1 MDSDYAGTLT
11 AKADSWPGLF
21 AMPNAMMGKSIML
34 HSAVRKRSVVING
47 RRTSVSLEDRFWDSL
62 RTITK
67 AEGLT
72 IEAFISRINDARD
85 TKNLSSGIRIAIL
98 EYVQQKGFNQWQR
111 SFHDAPQMSAAAN

>member
-1 MDSDYAGTLT
+1 MT

-21 AMPNAMMGKSIML
+21 AMPNAMMGMSIML

-98 EYVQQKGFNQWQR
+98 EYVQQKGFNQW
-111 SFHDAPQMSAAAN
+111 

>member
-1 MDSDYAGTLT
+1 MTVKNPAGNYWMHRLAEDTH
-11 AKADSWPGLF
+11 
-21 AMPNAMMGKSIML
+21 MKSPI
-34 HSAVRKRSVVING
+34 VKRSIVIG
-47 RRTSVSLEDRFWDSL
+47 GHKTSVSLEDRFWDSL
-62 RTITK
+62 RTITR

-111 SFHDAPQMSAAAN
+111 SFQDGVPVSMAPN

>member
-1 MDSDYAGTLT
+1 
-11 AKADSWPGLF
+11 
-21 AMPNAMMGKSIML
+21 ML

-98 EYVQQKGFNQWQR
+98 EYVQQKGFDQWQR
-111 SFHDAPQMSAAAN
+111 SFHDAPHMSAAAS